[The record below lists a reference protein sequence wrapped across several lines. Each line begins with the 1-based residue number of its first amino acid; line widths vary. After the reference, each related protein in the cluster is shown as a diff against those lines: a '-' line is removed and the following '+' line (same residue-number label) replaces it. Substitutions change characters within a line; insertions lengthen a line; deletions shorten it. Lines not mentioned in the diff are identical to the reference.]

1 MALQTLLK
9 QESARRLNSLDR
21 RSDHRVNKTAE
32 ILTFADEARFRQAGV
47 IECSTSGAR
56 VVLSYDVQQND
67 TIGVV
72 VQTENGRIRTFARVA
87 WTSPLNHRSTV
98 AGLEFLPLGMSR
110 AG

>member
-1 MALQTLLK
+1 MAQQTLLK
-9 QESARRLNSLDR
+9 QKSDRRLNSLDR
-21 RSDHRVNKTAE
+21 RAGQRVNKRAE

-47 IECSTSGAR
+47 IECSSSGAR
-56 VVLSYDVQQND
+56 VVLSQRVEPND

-87 WTSPLNHRSTV
+87 WTSPLNQMSTV
-98 AGLEFLPLGMSR
+98 AGLEFLPLGLGR